1 MEEKL
6 MRKCLE
12 YCFKHNYKDDLPIAA
27 MVVKKN
33 KIISKAIN
41 NKNIKNNVMG
51 HAEIIAI
58 NKATKK
64 LKRWNLND
72 CELYVTLK
80 PCLMCETIIREARI
94 ENVYYLVDK
103 LDYKKPFQKTKFKE
117 IENLIEVKKKYRL
130 KLNDFFKNKR

>member
-1 MEEKL
+1 
-6 MRKCLE
+6 
-12 YCFKHNYKDDLPIAA
+12 
-27 MVVKKN
+27 
-33 KIISKAIN
+33 
-41 NKNIKNNVMG
+41 MG

>member
-6 MRKCLE
+6 MHKCLE

-117 IENLIEVKKKYRL
+117 IENLIEEKKKYRL

>member
-6 MRKCLE
+6 MCKCLE
-12 YCFKHNYKDDLPIAA
+12 YCFKHNYKNDLPIAA

-117 IENLIEVKKKYRL
+117 IENLIEEKKKYRL

>member
-1 MEEKL
+1 MKEQL
-6 MRKCLE
+6 MKKCLKF
-12 YCFKHNYKDDLPIAA
+12 CLKHNYKNDLPIAA
-27 MVVKKN
+27 MVVKNN

-41 NKNIKNNVMG
+41 NKNIKSNIMG
-51 HAEIIAI
+51 HAEILAL

-80 PCLMCETIIREARI
+80 PCLMCENIIREARI

-103 LDYKKPFQKTKFKE
+103 LDYKKPFQKTKLKE
-117 IENLIEVKKKYRL
+117 IDNLNQEKETYRH